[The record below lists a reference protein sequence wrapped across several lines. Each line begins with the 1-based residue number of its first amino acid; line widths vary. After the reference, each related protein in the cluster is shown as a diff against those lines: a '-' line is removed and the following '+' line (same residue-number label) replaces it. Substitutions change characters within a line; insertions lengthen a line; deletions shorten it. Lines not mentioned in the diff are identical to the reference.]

1 MEQTIESPRPLRVL
15 RLQEVESRTGLRR
28 SAIYQHA
35 GRGTFPKP
43 IRLGGKAAGWIESE
57 VEAWITQRIA
67 ARDAQASSQE
77 RAP

>member
-1 MEQTIESPRPLRVL
+1 MEHTIESPRPLRVI

-35 GRGTFPKP
+35 GQGTFPKP

-57 VEAWITQRIA
+57 IDAWIAQRIA
-67 ARDAQASSQE
+67 ARDALAGT
-77 RAP
+77 A